1 MSSDPPPTI
10 ESIRKVVRSYRG
22 TPVDALFWCGGDREV
37 FTYDTKVG
45 EVFGQRHTVF
55 SNAGDRRTHR
65 NIKTWIES
73 GKCILA
79 SMAEVCHQEG
89 LDFFVSVRMNTHYE
103 VDPASPSESG
113 LRLNHPEWLIGSP
126 PGYSKGSKEHSIRM
140 GLNYAR
146 PEVRKHMAAIVI
158 ELFERFDVNGVE
170 LDFMRHPVFFKFHEA
185 YANHHL
191 MTGMLRYIRRRM
203 HEVSRARGKKFELAV
218 RVPASFSA
226 ALGVGLDVRTWVR
239 EALVDILIAG
249 GGFVPFDMPFREF
262 VEAVKGTPC
271 QLYGC
276 LEAARTREEEL
287 VRAIAMKY
295 WTEGADGLYLF
306 NFFSRGA
313 EWKEAPL
320 FREAGDPRVLAG
332 LDKRYQLDRKNY
344 SPGVSSH
351 LGSVF
356 DTAIPSAQLPAQL
369 YEDFE
374 GAGATLTFSIAD
386 DLALANSQGKL
397 KETRL
402 QLGFDE
408 NHSSEDKL
416 EVKLN
421 GQTLVSDGPV
431 RAGTLEYDA
440 PIPSLRQGANQIQVR
455 VTRRTRGLTSPLVLQ
470 RVEVAVRYK

>member
-1 MSSDPPPTI
+1 
-10 ESIRKVVRSYRG
+10 
-22 TPVDALFWCGGDREV
+22 
-37 FTYDTKVG
+37 
-45 EVFGQRHTVF
+45 
-55 SNAGDRRTHR
+55 
-65 NIKTWIES
+65 
-73 GKCILA
+73 
-79 SMAEVCHQEG
+79 
-89 LDFFVSVRMNTHYE
+89 
-103 VDPASPSESG
+103 
-113 LRLNHPEWLIGSP
+113 
-126 PGYSKGSKEHSIRM
+126 
-140 GLNYAR
+140 
-146 PEVRKHMAAIVI
+146 
-158 ELFERFDVNGVE
+158 
-170 LDFMRHPVFFKFHEA
+170 
-185 YANHHL
+185 
-191 MTGMLRYIRRRM
+191 
-203 HEVSRARGKKFELAV
+203 
-218 RVPASFSA
+218 
-226 ALGVGLDVRTWVR
+226 
-239 EALVDILIAG
+239 
-249 GGFVPFDMPFREF
+249 
-262 VEAVKGTPC
+262 
-271 QLYGC
+271 
-276 LEAARTREEEL
+276 L